1 MDAPAYDLA
10 LLVPHNMYAADARKV
25 LSAAEQAIRSLPG
38 DAIEPLAA
46 DRRLREVAAELGVES
61 HSLFQLLRVSL
72 RGNLASP
79 GLYDTLA
86 ALGREGVRLRIAAA
100 LTRLSDMATNPN

>member
-10 LLVPHNMYAADARKV
+10 LLVPHNMYAADARKA
-25 LSAAEQAIRSLPG
+25 LSAVEQAIRSLPG
-38 DAIEPLAA
+38 DDIEPLAA
-46 DRRLREVAAELGVES
+46 DRRLHEVAEELGVES
-61 HSLFQLLRVSL
+61 HSLFQLLRVAL

-79 GLYDTLA
+79 GLYDTMA
-86 ALGREGVRLRIAAA
+86 ALGREGVRLRIATA